1 MRIFIYQRV
10 FALAILLIYLVCLIS
25 LYGVVCNK
33 FQDVVGYQCGQ
44 PSYASYMFG
53 GSLLLLCSLFIGL
66 TDDKVSSGILWILF
80 YFHVVPSVLFLNTT
94 IHIDFIEYMGFSLF
108 VVISYSV
115 VAVAAGYSFTFA
127 PLVKY
132 GEDFGGFLLVFLFI
146 AFVFVLVKDFGI
158 ELNPPSIFDVY
169 EVRDRYLGSV
179 SFLGGYVAVLSGYL
193 LAPLLS
199 VIGVLLFARDKR
211 RKCGVFLVVSAFFIS
226 YLVFSSSGL
235 KSVAF
240 MPVMVI
246 LFLCFLRY
254 MKRYGVGFCLNLFFF
269 VVVMAAWVLY
279 VLGFE
284 DALIHWARR
293 ALVVPGMNVAYFY
306 EFSLMK
312 GFEDYLT
319 APNAISMYYYGT
331 DGSANAG
338 FIGDS
343 IYRFGLAFSGIGF
356 LVILLFCG
364 VADFFSGVR
373 AKNIMPL
380 FLPSA
385 YALANSSLSTVLFT
399 YGFVPMVLLVY
410 LNRRFL
416 VDE

>member
-1 MRIFIYQRV
+1 
-10 FALAILLIYLVCLIS
+10 
-25 LYGVVCNK
+25 
-33 FQDVVGYQCGQ
+33 
-44 PSYASYMFG
+44 MFG

-211 RKCGVFLVVSAFFIS
+211 RKCGVFLIVSAFFIS